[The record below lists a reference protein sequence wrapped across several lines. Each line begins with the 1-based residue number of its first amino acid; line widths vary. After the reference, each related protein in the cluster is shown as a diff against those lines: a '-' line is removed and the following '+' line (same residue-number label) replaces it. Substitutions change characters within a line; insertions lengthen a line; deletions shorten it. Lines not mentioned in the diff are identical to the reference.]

1 MSQAPALR
9 ATALSAFYGR
19 AQVLFDV
26 GLQIAAGEVLAL
38 IGRHGAGKSTTL
50 KALIGLTAARGTI
63 QLDGRPLAGLPAYRR
78 ARMGLGY
85 VPEERRVFADLTVRE
100 NLALGAG
107 RRDFDLAP
115 LMQLFAPLR
124 DLLDRSAGQ
133 LSGGEQQML
142 AVARTLAARPR
153 VLLLDEPSEGMA
165 PLVTAALAAAIAA
178 LRAQGTAVLMSEQN
192 LQFVARVA
200 DRALL
205 LEHGRVVG
213 SAAPTELLPPSDA
226 VRSVLGL

>member
-1 MSQAPALR
+1 MSAPALR
-9 ATALSAFYGR
+9 AIGLSAFYGR
-19 AQVLFDV
+19 AQALFDV
-26 GLQIAAGEVLAL
+26 DLQVESGQVVAL
-38 IGRHGAGKSTTL
+38 IGRNGAGKSTTL
-50 KALIGLTAARGTI
+50 KALIGLAAARGAI
-63 QLDGRPLAGLPAYRR
+63 EFDGRAIGALPAYCR

-85 VPEERRVFADLTVRE
+85 VPEERRVFTDLTVRE

-124 DLLDRSAGQ
+124 DLLDRRATH

-153 VLLLDEPSEGMA
+153 VVLLDEPSEGMA
-165 PLVTAALAAAIAA
+165 PLVTAALADAIVA
-178 LRAQGTAVLMSEQN
+178 LQGQGKAVLLSEQN

-205 LEHGRVVG
+205 LEHGHVVG
-213 SAAPTELLPPSDA
+213 SAAPAELLPPSRA

>member
-1 MSQAPALR
+1 MSAPALR
-9 ATALSAFYGR
+9 ASALSAFYGR
-19 AQVLFDV
+19 AQALFEID
-26 GLQIAAGEVLAL
+26 LQVDAGEVVAL
-38 IGRHGAGKSTTL
+38 IGRNGAGKSTTL
-50 KALIGLTAARGTI
+50 KALIGLAAARGTI
-63 QLDGRPLAGLPAYRR
+63 EFAGRAIGAWPAYRR

-85 VPEERRVFADLTVRE
+85 VPEERRVFTDLTVRE
-100 NLALGAG
+100 NLAIGAR
-107 RRDFDLAP
+107 RRDFDPAP

-124 DLLDRSAGQ
+124 DLLDRPAEQ

-153 VLLLDEPSEGMA
+153 VVLLDEPSEGMA
-165 PLVTAALAAAIAA
+165 PLVIAALAAAIVA
-178 LRAQGTAVLMSEQN
+178 LKAQGTSVLLSEQN

-213 SAAPTELLPPSDA
+213 HAAPTELLPPSGA